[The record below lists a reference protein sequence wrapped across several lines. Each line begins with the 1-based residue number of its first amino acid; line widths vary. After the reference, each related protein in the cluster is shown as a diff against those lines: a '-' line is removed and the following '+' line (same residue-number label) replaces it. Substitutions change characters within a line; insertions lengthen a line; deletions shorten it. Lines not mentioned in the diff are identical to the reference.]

1 MLTMQHVS
9 FGTQEMSMDDPF
21 FSIVEGLQIDEPE
34 SYVNVSEL
42 SIEELLYQF
51 DQLNDELFELEQALN
66 PTTQKARDLH
76 SLRSA
81 IYVEIQKRG
90 KK

>member
-1 MLTMQHVS
+1 
-9 FGTQEMSMDDPF
+9 MSTDDPF